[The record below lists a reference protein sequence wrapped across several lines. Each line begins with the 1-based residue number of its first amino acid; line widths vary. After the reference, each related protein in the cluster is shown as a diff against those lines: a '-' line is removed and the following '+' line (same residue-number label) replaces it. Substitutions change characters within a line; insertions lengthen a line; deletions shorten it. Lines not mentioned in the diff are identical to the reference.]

1 MSFLNNLKSGFDD
14 QRNVDRFNKQVKTTF
29 ILTAV
34 MIGGSIL
41 LIVVLTIYLGI
52 SSIL

>member
-1 MSFLNNLKSGFDD
+1 MSFLDKMKSGFDD

-29 ILTAV
+29 ILTAI
-34 MIGGSIL
+34 MIGGSVL
-41 LIVVLTIYLGI
+41 LIIVLTIYLGI